1 MSPLLSGISSYIWVS
16 QEMVSVTSS
25 MDNWWL
31 ILLPASEDTLDRANW
46 QINSKSG
53 PHWSDLSTWEL
64 SLGPDLE
71 ISPLVYWL
79 MIMFLFQVSTL
90 LQTDQTWC
98 FTTPGEV
105 LVMMSAPGSSVTATV
120 VKSGYREGTVEQL
133 SATSNRSK
141 ITPSNST
148 TLTTDFHHQWFPVPS
163 DESSRNIDSALHSQ
177 H

>member
-64 SLGPDLE
+64 SLGADLK

-105 LVMMSAPGSSVTATV
+105 LVMMSAPGCSVTATV